1 MIRML
6 VCEGPRTP
14 ECQACFFFSA
24 DKMGSLYVL
33 SVSVISLSVK
43 FGRNFFRLFPDDGL
57 TMDSWI
63 GRERS
68 AVRKVGVKW
77 FEKEVLMD

>member
-1 MIRML
+1 MPSL
-6 VCEGPRTP
+6 
-14 ECQACFFFSA
+14 FFFSA
-24 DKMGSLYVL
+24 DNMGSLYVL

-63 GRERS
+63 GRES
-68 AVRKVGVKW
+68 QLLGKLG
-77 FEKEVLMD
+77 

>member
-43 FGRNFFRLFPDDGL
+43 FGRKFFRLFPDDGL

-63 GRERS
+63 GRES
-68 AVRKVGVKW
+68 QLLGKLG
-77 FEKEVLMD
+77 